1 MSKSMVHR
9 QKWVYLGLY
18 QKGFWSKSNSNF
30 SLKFA
35 EGIDSEKNRKQMA
48 QIGQKVKGIKL

>member
-35 EGIDSEKNRKQMA
+35 EGIDSEKNRKKMA
-48 QIGQKVKGIKL
+48 KK